1 MIYNIIAW
9 VVSVACLCGYFL
21 ITRRPRFLW
30 LYNALN
36 VVGGIV
42 LVPFD
47 IIHGAPQPALLSGSF
62 GVIGAVGLL
71 RRSPAAEDSDPT
83 LPITIRES

>member
-1 MIYNIIAW
+1 MSYNILAW
-9 VVSVACLCGYFL
+9 IVSVACLLGYFL
-21 ITRRPRFLW
+21 ITRRPQFLW

-47 IIHGAPQPALLSGSF
+47 IIHGAPQPALLSASF
-62 GVIGAVGLL
+62 GAIGAFGLL
-71 RRSPAAEDSDPT
+71 RRRPAA
-83 LPITIRES
+83 